1 MDVIYMENTEC
12 FEIINRLS
20 VRIAIVNGN
29 ELKGSGILFLR
40 HAGEMAVVFTAAHVI
55 ADIFRENESKVCL
68 SLGCTDSLGNP
79 QEIDVEAKLVKNISD
94 FVPDEGIA
102 YIHPE
107 YTVSESN
114 PISDIAMILV
124 PWQKWMNTQNYMQIA
139 QGTFEEEV
147 YGYGFPES
155 MDKECEKQ
163 CSSFL
168 AGKRKLQGKI
178 NNAVNNQTYSIEY
191 NFNSTERAVS
201 RSCSMRGFSG
211 TGLFSFKNNSINL
224 ICVISGEC
232 GDRSA
237 GTLLWATSSEKCRE
251 LLELANLNIE
261 YPPSYERY
269 KEIVISAFPRV
280 RRNAKR
286 LFIDAY
292 EELVDDYHLLPE
304 NSVEK
309 WYEELACKSN
319 RKSCDDFWIGK
330 LKLMVILYGSGFISG
345 DNVTK
350 PVINMPTPYED
361 DKVEI
366 EYICAE
372 EEAESILGRFIETEY
387 FAKQG
392 KVKNGTIFVFNSKN
406 KALFL
411 YKRKDCREVIRDIT
425 ESKNYSTRMIQRKL
439 GQFLFDDE
447 NESDDFDIIDGVP
460 VQCNLAAIEIESLAA
475 TMDENGLNKEL
486 LQDKVE
492 GVLRQLWAV

>member
-1 MDVIYMENTEC
+1 M
-12 FEIINRLS
+12 
-20 VRIAIVNGN
+20 
-29 ELKGSGILFLR
+29 
-40 HAGEMAVVFTAAHVI
+40 
-55 ADIFRENESKVCL
+55 
-68 SLGCTDSLGNP
+68 
-79 QEIDVEAKLVKNISD
+79 
-94 FVPDEGIA
+94 PDEGIA

-178 NNAVNNQTYSIEY
+178 NNVVNNQTYSIEY

-269 KEIVISAFPRV
+269 KEMVISAFPRV
-280 RRNAKR
+280 RRDAKR
-286 LFIDAY
+286 LFTDAY
-292 EELVDDYHLLPE
+292 EELIEDYHLLPE

-447 NESDDFDIIDGVP
+447 DESDDFDIIDGVP

-475 TMDENGLNKEL
+475 TMDENGLNKDL